1 MVKNFLLI
9 NLYTI
14 KYIEILI
21 LLDNI
26 DNQTSINV
34 SFFLSNTCSR
44 INSLVISRFYVLRLD

>member
-26 DNQTSINV
+26 DNQISINV

>member
-44 INSLVISRFYVLRLD
+44 IKSLVISRFYVLRLD